1 MKIRKRKTGTVAM
14 LAILLAVLQMQ
25 TVNAQSIDDVIEA
38 DSKSLQEPGDGE
50 VQSEESGTDIKAE
63 SQEDAAGEAGTQG
76 TEASKEGNQNAGS
89 GTADIGSL
97 TGFGNSNTI
106 SEGVYIG
113 TIDVSGKTAGEAKQ
127 DVEAYVEALKERTVT
142 LHVMDENQ
150 IEVAVGD
157 LGFQWTNP
165 DVAQDAVAL
174 GKKGNI
180 VQRYKALQDLR
191 YENKVFDLSYDFD
204 KEMIRQIVSER
215 CREYDTEAKDAVLTR
230 VNGVFS
236 VTPGQ
241 SGRVVDEEASLN
253 QIYDYMMNEWD
264 FSDASVDMVVKV
276 QEPRGSEEELSQVKD
291 VLGTFTTSYSTS
303 GSSRSANVS
312 NGCSLIAGTTLY
324 PGDEFSTYE
333 AVSPFSVDNGY
344 YMAGSYMNGQVVD
357 SLGGGICQVSTTLY
371 NAVLLSELEVTERHN
386 HSMIVTYVDP
396 SADAAIAESAG
407 KDFKFVNNTEY
418 PIYIDGYCEN
428 KNITFTIYGVET
440 RPSNREVTYESEILS
455 VINPDHEIIYTNVA
469 MPIGQVVTQSAHI
482 GYKAQLWK
490 IVKENGVE
498 VSREQIN
505 SSSYKMVPRTATVG
519 LSTNDVNAYNEML
532 AAVATNNIDHV
543 KNVAAA
549 LAQFAIPAD
558 QAPVEQ
564 PPAEQPPAEQPPA
577 EQPPAEQPPA
587 EQSPAEQPPAEEA
600 PAEQPPAE

>member
-1 MKIRKRKTGTVAM
+1 MKIKGKKIVAAAV
-14 LAILLAVLQMQ
+14 LAALAVLWPVQAAK
-25 TVNAQSIDDVIEA
+25 AQSIEDALEA
-38 DSKSLQEPGDGE
+38 DSKAVEAQEPGEGEKQEEIPDGGTE
-50 VQSEESGTDIKAE
+50 TPEAPAQDQESG
-63 SQEDAAGEAGTQG
+63 AAQTGGAGTNTAEAGP
-76 TEASKEGNQNAGS
+76 
-89 GTADIGSL
+89 L
-97 TGFGNSNTI
+97 TTMGNSNTV

-113 TIDVSGKTAGEAKQ
+113 SVDVSGKTAEEAKQ
-127 DVEAYVEALKERTVT
+127 AVEAYVEELKGLTVVF
-142 LHVMDENQ
+142 HIMDGNQ

-157 LGFQWTNP
+157 MGLQWTNP
-165 DVAQDAVAL
+165 DAVQDAVAL

-191 YENKVFDLSYDFD
+191 HKNKVFDLAYDFD
-204 KEMIRQIVSER
+204 KESIRQILSEQ
-215 CREYDTEAKDAVLTR
+215 CGEYNTEAKDATLTR

-236 VTPGQ
+236 VTPGE

-264 FSDASVDMVVKV
+264 FGDASVDMVVKV
-276 QEPRGSEEELSQVKD
+276 QEPRGSEEELAQVKD

-312 NGCSLIAGTTLY
+312 NGCNLIAGTTLY

-333 AVSPFSVDNGY
+333 MVSPFSVDNGY
-344 YMAGSYMNGQVVD
+344 FMAGSYMNGQLVD

-407 KDFKFVNNTEY
+407 KDFKFVNNTGH
-418 PIYIDGYCEN
+418 PVYIDGYCEN

-440 RPSNREVTYESEILS
+440 RPANREVIYESKVLS
-455 VINPDHEIIYTNVA
+455 VTHPDHEVIYTDVA
-469 MPIGQVVTQSAHI
+469 MPIGQVVTQSAHT
-482 GYKAQLWK
+482 GYKAELWK
-490 IVKENGVE
+490 VVKENGAE
-498 VSREQIN
+498 ISREQIN
-505 SSSYKMVPRTATVG
+505 SSSYKMTPRTATVG

-549 LAQFAIPAD
+549 LAQFAIQPGQVPPAD
-558 QAPVEQ
+558 QASPADQQ
-564 PPAEQPPAEQPPA
+564 PAAEQAPPG
-577 EQPPAEQPPA
+577 
-587 EQSPAEQPPAEEA
+587 
-600 PAEQPPAE
+600 

>member
-1 MKIRKRKTGTVAM
+1 MKIKGKKIVAAAV
-14 LAILLAVLQMQ
+14 LAALAVLWPVQAAK
-25 TVNAQSIDDVIEA
+25 AQSIEDALEA
-38 DSKSLQEPGDGE
+38 DSKAVEAQEPGEGEKQEEIPDGGTE
-50 VQSEESGTDIKAE
+50 TPEEPAQDQESG
-63 SQEDAAGEAGTQG
+63 AAQTGGAGTNTAEAGP
-76 TEASKEGNQNAGS
+76 
-89 GTADIGSL
+89 L
-97 TGFGNSNTI
+97 TTMGNSNTV

-113 TIDVSGKTAGEAKQ
+113 SVDVSGKTAEEAKQ
-127 DVEAYVEALKERTVT
+127 AVEAYVEELKGLTVVF
-142 LHVMDENQ
+142 HIMDGNQ

-157 LGFQWTNP
+157 MGLQWTNP
-165 DVAQDAVAL
+165 DAVQDAVAL

-191 YENKVFDLSYDFD
+191 HKNKVFDLAYDFD
-204 KEMIRQIVSER
+204 KESIRQILSEQ
-215 CREYDTEAKDAVLTR
+215 CGEYNTEAKDATLTR

-236 VTPGQ
+236 VTPGE

-264 FSDASVDMVVKV
+264 FGDASVDMVVKV
-276 QEPRGSEEELSQVKD
+276 QEPRGSEEELAQVKD

-312 NGCSLIAGTTLY
+312 NGCNLIAGTTLY

-333 AVSPFSVDNGY
+333 MVSPFSVDNGY
-344 YMAGSYMNGQVVD
+344 FMAGSYMNGQLVD

-407 KDFKFVNNTEY
+407 KDFKFVNNTGH
-418 PIYIDGYCEN
+418 PVYIDGYCEN

-440 RPSNREVTYESEILS
+440 RPANREVIYESKVLS
-455 VINPDHEIIYTNVA
+455 VTHPDHEVIYTDVA
-469 MPIGQVVTQSAHI
+469 MPIGQVVTQSAHT
-482 GYKAQLWK
+482 GYKAELWK
-490 IVKENGVE
+490 VVKENGAE
-498 VSREQIN
+498 ISREQIN
-505 SSSYKMVPRTATVG
+505 SSSYKMTPRTATVG

-532 AAVATNNIDHV
+532 AAGATNNIDHV

-549 LAQFAIPAD
+549 LAQFAIQPGQVPPAD
-558 QAPVEQ
+558 QASPADQQ
-564 PPAEQPPAEQPPA
+564 PGAEQAPPG
-577 EQPPAEQPPA
+577 
-587 EQSPAEQPPAEEA
+587 
-600 PAEQPPAE
+600 

>member
-1 MKIRKRKTGTVAM
+1 MKIKGKKIVAAAV
-14 LAILLAVLQMQ
+14 LAALAVLWPVQAAK
-25 TVNAQSIDDVIEA
+25 AQSIEDALEA
-38 DSKSLQEPGDGE
+38 DSKAVEAQEPGEGEKQEEIPDGGTE
-50 VQSEESGTDIKAE
+50 TPEEPAQDQEGGAAQTGGAGTNTA
-63 SQEDAAGEAGTQG
+63 EAGP
-76 TEASKEGNQNAGS
+76 
-89 GTADIGSL
+89 L
-97 TGFGNSNTI
+97 TTMGNSNTV

-113 TIDVSGKTAGEAKQ
+113 SVDVSGKTAEEAKQ
-127 DVEAYVEALKERTVT
+127 AVEAYVEELKGLTVVF
-142 LHVMDENQ
+142 HIMDGNQ
-150 IEVAVGD
+150 IEVSVGD
-157 LGFQWTNP
+157 MGLRWTNP
-165 DVAQDAVAL
+165 DAVQDAVAL

-191 YENKVFDLSYDFD
+191 HKNKVFDLAYDFD
-204 KEMIRQIVSER
+204 KESIRQILSEQ
-215 CREYDTEAKDAVLTR
+215 CGEYNTEARDATLTR

-236 VTPGQ
+236 VTPGE

-264 FSDASVDMVVKV
+264 FGDASVDMVVKV
-276 QEPRGSEEELSQVKD
+276 QEPRGSEEELAQVKD

-312 NGCSLIAGTTLY
+312 NGCDLIAGTTLY

-333 AVSPFSVDNGY
+333 MVSPFSVDNGY
-344 YMAGSYMNGQVVD
+344 FMAGSYMNGQLVD

-407 KDFKFVNNTEY
+407 KDFKFINNTGH
-418 PIYIDGYCEN
+418 PVYIDGYCEN

-440 RPSNREVTYESEILS
+440 RPANREVIYESKVLS
-455 VINPDHEIIYTNVA
+455 VTHPDHEVIYTDVA
-469 MPIGQVVTQSAHI
+469 MPIGQVVTQSAHT
-482 GYKAQLWK
+482 GYKAELWK
-490 IVKENGVE
+490 VVKENGAE
-498 VSREQIN
+498 ISREQIN
-505 SSSYKMVPRTATVG
+505 SSSYKMTPRTATVG

-549 LAQFAIPAD
+549 LAQFAIQPGQVPPAD
-558 QAPVEQ
+558 QAPPADQQ
-564 PPAEQPPAEQPPA
+564 PAAEQAPPG
-577 EQPPAEQPPA
+577 
-587 EQSPAEQPPAEEA
+587 
-600 PAEQPPAE
+600 

>member
-1 MKIRKRKTGTVAM
+1 MKIKGKKIVAAAV
-14 LAILLAVLQMQ
+14 LAALAVLWPVQAAK
-25 TVNAQSIDDVIEA
+25 AQSIEDALEA
-38 DSKSLQEPGDGE
+38 DSKAVEAQEPGEGEKQEEIPDGGTE
-50 VQSEESGTDIKAE
+50 TPEEPAQDQEGGAAQTGGAGTNTA
-63 SQEDAAGEAGTQG
+63 EAGP
-76 TEASKEGNQNAGS
+76 
-89 GTADIGSL
+89 L
-97 TGFGNSNTI
+97 TTMGNSNTV

-113 TIDVSGKTAGEAKQ
+113 SVDVSGKTAEEAKQ
-127 DVEAYVEALKERTVT
+127 AVEAYVEELKGLTVVF
-142 LHVMDENQ
+142 HIMDGNQ
-150 IEVAVGD
+150 IEVSVGD
-157 LGFQWTNP
+157 MGLRWTNP
-165 DVAQDAVAL
+165 DAVQDAVAL

-191 YENKVFDLSYDFD
+191 HKNKVFDLAYDFD
-204 KEMIRQIVSER
+204 KESIRQILSEQ
-215 CREYDTEAKDAVLTR
+215 CGEYNTEARDATLTR

-236 VTPGQ
+236 VTPGE

-264 FSDASVDMVVKV
+264 FGDASVDMVVKV
-276 QEPRGSEEELSQVKD
+276 QEPRGSEEELAQVKD

-312 NGCSLIAGTTLY
+312 NGCDLIAGTTLY

-333 AVSPFSVDNGY
+333 MVSPFSVDNGY
-344 YMAGSYMNGQVVD
+344 FMAGSYMNGQLVD

-407 KDFKFVNNTEY
+407 KDFKFINNTGH
-418 PIYIDGYCEN
+418 PVYIDGYCEN

-440 RPSNREVTYESEILS
+440 RPANREVIYESKVLS
-455 VINPDHEIIYTNVA
+455 VTHPDHEVIYTDVA
-469 MPIGQVVTQSAHI
+469 MPIGQVVTQSAHT
-482 GYKAQLWK
+482 GYKAELWK
-490 IVKENGVE
+490 VVKENGAE
-498 VSREQIN
+498 ISREQIN
-505 SSSYKMVPRTATVG
+505 SSSYKMTPRTATVG

-549 LAQFAIPAD
+549 LAQFAIQPGQVPPAD
-558 QAPVEQ
+558 QASPADQQ
-564 PPAEQPPAEQPPA
+564 PAAEQAPPG
-577 EQPPAEQPPA
+577 
-587 EQSPAEQPPAEEA
+587 
-600 PAEQPPAE
+600 

>member
-1 MKIRKRKTGTVAM
+1 MKIKGKKIVAAAV
-14 LAILLAVLQMQ
+14 LAALAVLWPVQAAK
-25 TVNAQSIDDVIEA
+25 AQSIEDALEA
-38 DSKSLQEPGDGE
+38 DSKAVEAQEPGEGEKQEEIPDGGTE
-50 VQSEESGTDIKAE
+50 TPEEPAQDQEGGAAQTGGAGTNTA
-63 SQEDAAGEAGTQG
+63 EAGP
-76 TEASKEGNQNAGS
+76 
-89 GTADIGSL
+89 L
-97 TGFGNSNTI
+97 TTMGNSNTV

-113 TIDVSGKTAGEAKQ
+113 SVDVSGKTAEEAKQ
-127 DVEAYVEALKERTVT
+127 AVEAYVEELKGLTVVF
-142 LHVMDENQ
+142 HIMDGNQ
-150 IEVAVGD
+150 IEVSVGD
-157 LGFQWTNP
+157 MGLRWTNP
-165 DVAQDAVAL
+165 DAVQDAVAL

-191 YENKVFDLSYDFD
+191 HKNKVFDLAYDFD
-204 KEMIRQIVSER
+204 KESIRQILSEQ
-215 CREYDTEAKDAVLTR
+215 CGEYNTEARDATLTR

-236 VTPGQ
+236 VTPGE

-264 FSDASVDMVVKV
+264 FGDASVDMVVKV
-276 QEPRGSEEELSQVKD
+276 QEPRGSEEELAQVKD

-312 NGCSLIAGTTLY
+312 NGCDLIAGTTLY

-333 AVSPFSVDNGY
+333 MVSPFSVDNGY
-344 YMAGSYMNGQVVD
+344 FMAGSYMNGQLVD

-407 KDFKFVNNTEY
+407 KDFKFINNTGH

-440 RPSNREVTYESEILS
+440 RPANREVIYESKVLS
-455 VINPDHEIIYTNVA
+455 VTHPDHEVIYTDVA
-469 MPIGQVVTQSAHI
+469 MPIGQVVTQSAHT
-482 GYKAQLWK
+482 GYKAELWK
-490 IVKENGVE
+490 VVKENGAE
-498 VSREQIN
+498 ISREQIN
-505 SSSYKMVPRTATVG
+505 SSSYKMTPRTATVG

-549 LAQFAIPAD
+549 LAQFAIQPGQVPPAD
-558 QAPVEQ
+558 QASPADQQ
-564 PPAEQPPAEQPPA
+564 PAAEQAPPG
-577 EQPPAEQPPA
+577 
-587 EQSPAEQPPAEEA
+587 
-600 PAEQPPAE
+600 